1 MVVSGQAPEFGCS
14 GPLMGNNS
22 YMAKPQ
28 QTKQPRSR
36 GALND
41 RLTHANVWSAI
52 DALAKRYNLS
62 TSALAKSAG
71 LDATSFNRSKRTT
84 AEGRLRWPTTE
95 SISKVLQATGADLD
109 EFVRLLS
116 GDASPSRAVPLIG
129 LTGAGAGGF
138 FDDGGFPPGTGWD
151 EVAPPSLGDETAYA
165 LEVAGDSMAPL
176 YRPGDLLIVSPASPI
191 RNGDRLV
198 VKTTDG
204 EVMAKILVKRG
215 AKSVELASFNPA
227 HSDLVFPLRRIEWMH
242 RILWVSQ

>member
-1 MVVSGQAPEFGCS
+1 
-14 GPLMGNNS
+14 MGNNS

-28 QTKQPRSR
+28 QMKQKLPHGIRTR
-36 GALND
+36 

-84 AEGRLRWPTTE
+84 AQGRPRWPTTE

-109 EFVRLLS
+109 EFVRLLTP
-116 GDASPSRAVPLIG
+116 DAPQLRTVPAIGVDRA
-129 LTGAGAGGF
+129 AAGGF
-138 FDDGGFPPGTGWD
+138 FDDGGFPDGAGWD
-151 EVAPPSLGDETAYA
+151 KVMPPGLADENAYA
-165 LEVAGDSMAPL
+165 LEVAGESMAPL
-176 YRPGDLLIVSPASPI
+176 YRAGDVLIVSPAAPI
-191 RNGDRLV
+191 RKGDRLV
-198 VKTTDG
+198 AKTTDG

-215 AKSVELASFNPA
+215 AKSVELAAFDPE
-227 HSDLVFPLRRIEWMH
+227 HSNLVFPLKRIEWMH